1 MTTEH
6 DSLAP
11 AERDL
16 AAAVRDTLERRAAQP
31 DPLLDAALAATRA
44 RIAATPSRPHRLRH
58 PWWLAGGFA
67 VAASV
72 ALVVVGLPGTAP
84 DAPRHPPTVAESAA
98 MPDADLQFLQD
109 MDVLVAMDNERGS

>member
-1 MTTEH
+1 MTEP
-6 DSLAP
+6 DFLAP

-16 AAAVRDTLERRAAQP
+16 AATARQTLERKAAQP

-44 RIAATPSRPHRLRH
+44 RIAAQVAHPHRPRH

-72 ALVVVGLPGTAP
+72 ALVLVGLPEQPRPTA
-84 DAPRHPPTVAESAA
+84 ATVAESVA

-109 MDVLVAMDNERGS
+109 MDILVAMNERGS

>member
-1 MTTEH
+1 MTEPDT
-6 DSLAP
+6 LAP

-16 AAAVRDTLERRAAQP
+16 AATVRATLERKAAAP

-44 RIAATPSRPHRLRH
+44 RIAARKHPIRH

-72 ALVVVGLPGTAP
+72 AMVMVMLP
-84 DAPRHPPTVAESAA
+84 DAGPGPAPGQSVAESVA

-109 MDVLVAMDNERGS
+109 MDMLVAMNERGS

>member
-1 MTTEH
+1 MTEPDT
-6 DSLAP
+6 LAP
-11 AERDL
+11 AEREL
-16 AAAVRDTLERRAAQP
+16 AGTVHATLERKAAEP

-44 RIAATPSRPHRLRH
+44 RVAAKPHRQIRH

-72 ALVVVGLPGTAP
+72 AMMMVMLPDGLSPSAPGAGQS
-84 DAPRHPPTVAESAA
+84 VAESVA

-109 MDVLVAMDNERGS
+109 MDMLVAMNERGS

>member
-1 MTTEH
+1 MTEREF
-6 DSLAP
+6 LAP

-16 AAAVRDTLERRAAQP
+16 AATVRDTLERKAAQP
-31 DPLLDAALAATRA
+31 DPLMEAALAAARA
-44 RIAATPSRPHRLRH
+44 RATEAVRHPVRVRH

-72 ALVVVGLPGTAP
+72 ALVFVALPEWPTSAP
-84 DAPRHPPTVAESAA
+84 VNTVAENTA

-109 MDVLVAMDNERGS
+109 MDMLVAMNNETTGS

>member
-1 MTTEH
+1 MTEPDT
-6 DSLAP
+6 LAP
-11 AERDL
+11 SERGL
-16 AAAVRDTLERRAAQP
+16 AATVRATLERKAAAP

-44 RIAATPSRPHRLRH
+44 RIAARRHPIRH

-72 ALVVVGLPGTAP
+72 AMVMVMLPEGGS
-84 DAPRHPPTVAESAA
+84 HPGPASGQTVAESVA

-109 MDVLVAMDNERGS
+109 MDMLVAMNERGS

>member
-1 MTTEH
+1 MTEP

-11 AERDL
+11 AEREL
-16 AAAVRDTLERRAAQP
+16 AAAVRHTLERKAAEP

-44 RIAATPSRPHRLRH
+44 RIAARRHPIRH

-67 VAASV
+67 VAASL
-72 ALVVVGLPGTAP
+72 ALVMVMVPESGSRQGPAPGQS
-84 DAPRHPPTVAESAA
+84 VAESVA

-109 MDVLVAMDNERGS
+109 MDVLVAMNERGS

>member
-1 MTTEH
+1 MTEP

-11 AERDL
+11 AEREL
-16 AAAVRDTLERRAAQP
+16 AATVRATLERRAATP

-44 RIAATPSRPHRLRH
+44 RIAARHHPVRH

-67 VAASV
+67 VAASLV
-72 ALVVVGLPGTAP
+72 LVVVMLPEGG
-84 DAPRHPPTVAESAA
+84 APRAGVAETVA

-109 MDVLVAMDNERGS
+109 MDLLVAMNERGS

>member
-1 MTTEH
+1 MTTEPEA
-6 DSLAP
+6 LAP
-11 AERDL
+11 AEREL
-16 AAAVRDTLERRAAQP
+16 AAAVRNTLERQTAQA

-44 RIAATPSRPHRLRH
+44 RIAAQPRVHRVRH

-72 ALVVVGLPGTAP
+72 AMLLVGLPGTGP
-84 DAPRHPPTVAESAA
+84 DTSRRQPTVAESVA

-109 MDVLVAMDNERGS
+109 MDVLVAMNNERGS

>member
-1 MTTEH
+1 MTEL

-11 AERDL
+11 AEREL
-16 AAAVRDTLERRAAQP
+16 AATARATLERKAAQP
-31 DPLLDAALAATRA
+31 DPLLDAALAAARA
-44 RIAATPSRPHRLRH
+44 RAAGSAHRPHRVRH

-72 ALVVVGLPGTAP
+72 ALVLVGLPDTPAP
-84 DAPRHPPTVAESAA
+84 GQGNTVAESVA

-109 MDVLVAMDNERGS
+109 MDMLVAMNERGS

>member
-1 MTTEH
+1 MTTEPEA
-6 DSLAP
+6 LAP
-11 AERDL
+11 AEREL
-16 AAAVRDTLERRAAQP
+16 AATIRSTLERQSAQP

-44 RIAATPSRPHRLRH
+44 RIAAQPRAHRVRH

-72 ALVVVGLPGTAP
+72 AMVLIGLPEGTTP
-84 DAPRHPPTVAESAA
+84 SRTQPTVAESVA

-109 MDVLVAMDNERGS
+109 MDVLVAMNNEKRS